1 MRFPAAGRGVMQVAD
16 LDRPNPRF
24 QNTTRSVRPSEVD
37 PIIRYAPNHPAGGYG
52 AGTYGSGFG
61 YGSGA
66 YGGGYGSTGDRY
78 TSSYPYVWGYSPP
91 QPRSVLIESKTI
103 ANPPLEPATLLL
115 ANGGPREVLV
125 TIVDLKTK
133 TSQQR
138 RIRPSEQVEITVARD
153 AGGKRLQ
160 RYQSVTLAGDSVVKE
175 IVSEIRPAVRYE
187 LVVHEWV
194 MQSIA
199 IDRTGKSPS
208 VIEDVNFQGKGLG
221 RFTLP
226 PGDELQGGT
235 LDVYQAAIS
244 VANRGSIA
252 PITAQEKAIGNG
264 LSPLERAVQ
273 DLQRS
278 R

>member
-1 MRFPAAGRGVMQVAD
+1 M
-16 LDRPNPRF
+16 
-24 QNTTRSVRPSEVD
+24 RSVRPSEVD
-37 PIIRYAPNHPAGGYG
+37 PVIGYVPHNQGTYRAGPAYGAGLDYGGGYG
-52 AGTYGSGFG
+52 AGYGSA
-61 YGSGA
+61 GS
-66 YGGGYGSTGDRY
+66 RY
-78 TSSYPYVWGYSPP
+78 ASSFPYVWGYNPP
-91 QPRSVLIESKTI
+91 QPRSVLIESKTV
-103 ANPPLEPATLLL
+103 ANPPLEPAKLEL
-115 ANGGPREVLV
+115 ANGGPREISV
-125 TIVDLKTK
+125 TIVDLKTN
-133 TSQQR
+133 TTEQR
-138 RIRPSEQVEITVARD
+138 RIRPSERVEINVARD

-175 IVSEIRPAVRYE
+175 VVSEIRPAVRYE
-187 LVVHEWV
+187 IIVHEWV

-226 PGDELQGGT
+226 PGNELQPGT

-252 PITAQEKAIGNG
+252 PITAQEKSIGDG
-264 LSPLERAVQ
+264 LSPLERAIEN
-273 DLQRS
+273 LQRN